1 MGHRKTMANWSK
13 VVPPIIKGSAG
24 HRRVIQQWIGWREHL
39 QETSGKPM
47 NQPNESM
54 LGSRWSPQIV
64 ETTRHHHFLLRSNKH
79 NECSHSDAEEHA
91 SILARRMRGNSCS
104 SKTWVKLRSH
114 AISSEGNFTGYIMIH
129 HEISPKNR
137 EIHRKA
143 MVSMTIKY
151 IIGSFCNQ
159 SSDLMQKKMDPKKSL
174 AWPSFAQSISP

>member
-1 MGHRKTMANWSK
+1 
-13 VVPPIIKGSAG
+13 
-24 HRRVIQQWIGWREHL
+24 
-39 QETSGKPM
+39 M

-129 HEISPKNR
+129 HDISPKNR

-159 SSDLMQKKMDPKKSL
+159 SSDLMQKKNGPQKIPGMTIICPIDIAINSDVNHFWANPNV
-174 AWPSFAQSISP
+174 AWKCVKHF

>member
-1 MGHRKTMANWSK
+1 
-13 VVPPIIKGSAG
+13 
-24 HRRVIQQWIGWREHL
+24 
-39 QETSGKPM
+39 
-47 NQPNESM
+47 
-54 LGSRWSPQIV
+54 
-64 ETTRHHHFLLRSNKH
+64 LLRSNKH

-114 AISSEGNFTGYIMIH
+114 AISSEGNLTGYIMIH
-129 HEISPKNR
+129 HDTSPKNR

-159 SSDLMQKKMDPKKSL
+159 SSDLMEKKKGPKKSL
-174 AWPSFAQSISP
+174 A